1 MPPLNSAFRF
11 NKTCC
16 GVIVAANLPSS
27 GKVDTKSAAF
37 FVVMCSMTTRKSF
50 TSSNNG
56 FNTSSMYRASR
67 SKMSTVWCVTSP
79 CTCKIKPNSA
89 IFLSAG
95 MTRFT
100 SVTPKL
106 EFVVAPAGY
115 NLNPLTYPD
124 FAASSTIASLV
135 SSVKYNVM
143 CGSKRAFVSFAASV
157 INFRY
162 VPASSAVLTGGV
174 KFGMISARSNCLAV
188 CGTTEVILLPSRTC
202 KCQSSGLVMV
212 KKSSIEEEEEEEEY
226 ILDAMRRPLLLL
238 PFCRRGY
245 CAVVRSVLSSWCR

>member
-1 MPPLNSAFRF
+1 MPRKNRSLFVPPRLLQPPMFLSFQNRKQNTCGRMPPLNSAFRF

-115 NLNPLTYPD
+115 NLNPLTYLR
-124 FAASSTIASLV
+124 FRGASSRFV
-135 SSVKYNVM
+135 CSSVKYNVM

-162 VPASSAVLTGGV
+162 VPASSPSSPVVLNSV
-174 KFGMISARSNCLAV
+174 RSALDRMPHV
-188 CGTTEVILLPSRTC
+188 CTTEVIYSRLARANADC
-202 KCQSSGLVMV
+202 LV
-212 KKSSIEEEEEEEEY
+212 
-226 ILDAMRRPLLLL
+226 
-238 PFCRRGY
+238 
-245 CAVVRSVLSSWCR
+245 W